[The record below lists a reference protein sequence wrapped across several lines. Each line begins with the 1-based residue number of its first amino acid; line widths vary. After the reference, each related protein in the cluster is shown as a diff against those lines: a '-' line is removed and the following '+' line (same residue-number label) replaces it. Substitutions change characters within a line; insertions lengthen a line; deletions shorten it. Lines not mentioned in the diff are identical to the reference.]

1 MEKKAQVRE
10 EDKDLKFYFE
20 NKFLSRRIDFIQ
32 DYDFESDKK
41 NNKYFESFIMNFELT
56 KNDWY
61 DSLIIE
67 IADRLSIRS
76 KELGNRYLSYLSSK
90 KISDRL

>member
-41 NNKYFESFIMNFELT
+41 NHKYFESFIMNFELT

-76 KELGNRYLSYLSSK
+76 K
-90 KISDRL
+90 